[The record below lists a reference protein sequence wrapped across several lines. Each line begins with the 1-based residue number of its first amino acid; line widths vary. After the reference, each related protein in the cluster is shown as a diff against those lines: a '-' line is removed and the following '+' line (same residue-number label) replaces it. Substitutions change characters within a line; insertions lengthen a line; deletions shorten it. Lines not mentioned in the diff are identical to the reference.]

1 MAISTLPTQSSSL
14 SQTAGSQESSGLKLE
29 ALEKSFGAVQALKGV
44 DLEIRKGEFFTL
56 LGPSGC
62 GKTTLLRIIAG
73 FELPDSGRVLLH
85 GKDLTPLAANQ
96 RPVNTVF
103 QSYAL
108 FPHLSVF
115 ENVAFGLRSKGIPSS
130 EIKTRVSEALG
141 MMRLESF
148 ASRHPHQLSGGQ
160 RQRVALARA
169 LVNQPDVL
177 LLDEPM
183 SALDAKLRA
192 EVQVELRQLQR
203 RLGTTF
209 ILVTHDQDE
218 AMSVSDRIAVIHS
231 GKVGQLGSPEEVYNA
246 PKTRFVAEFLGAA
259 NLIPA
264 SGNGASNSL
273 VVSTQLG
280 TLTLERPALWKSG
293 ILAIRTENILLSHT
307 QPSINGVR
315 CRIND
320 IIYRGSHLEV
330 FLEPGTSEQ
339 SPEYAAF
346 NSNTAH
352 LGLRVR
358 HAPDPTLRVGQ
369 ELWAQLPP
377 AYLVALEPDA
387 TDPVVNPFEAQP

>member
-1 MAISTLPTQSSSL
+1 MAISTLPTHRLAHNLDMTS
-14 SQTAGSQESSGLKLE
+14 TDGLKLE

-115 ENVAFGLRSKGIPSS
+115 ENVAFGLRSKGTHSS
-130 EIKTRVSEALG
+130 EIKSRVGEALG

-148 ASRHPHQLSGGQ
+148 ADRHPHQLSGGQ

-169 LVNQPDVL
+169 LVNRPDVL

-231 GKVGQLGSPEEVYNA
+231 GKVGQLGSPEEVYNT

-264 SGNGASNSL
+264 SGNGL
-273 VVSTQLG
+273 EVSTPLG
-280 TLTLERPALWKSG
+280 TLTLERPAAWQSG
-293 ILAIRTENILLSHT
+293 ILAIRTENILLSPA
-307 QPSINGVR
+307 QPNINGVR
-315 CRIND
+315 CRISD

-330 FLEPGTSEQ
+330 FLEPTVSEQ

-346 NSNTAH
+346 NSSTAH
-352 LGLRVR
+352 SGIRVR
-358 HAPDPTLRVGQ
+358 SAPDPTLLVGQ

-377 AYLVALEPDA
+377 AWLVPLEPDSLE
-387 TDPVVNPFEAQP
+387 PVEVKP